1 MSSAGNMLLRE
12 PLDDAGNRI
21 FGGVSAACGRSV
33 TCRGFRRL
41 DAVSAW
47 RREIASLARFA
58 SAAHSRPTAPDEGEE
73 VQE

>member
-41 DAVSAW
+41 
-47 RREIASLARFA
+47 RCGFRLAA
-58 SAAHSRPTAPDEGEE
+58 
-73 VQE
+73 